1 MLDATLKRG
10 NEVVSRPKLL
20 IELGKESGIG
30 VSTSDGSSVFKLN
43 MLVKEWRNA
52 ANMNDVKPFQNE
64 EVMHDNLRMFRQMA
78 ARREYTRLQS
88 EPDASWRKK
97 LKISFVI
104 DPKKEIGK
112 DEGC

>member
-1 MLDATLKRG
+1 MAAWPSNSCTARKSALFWCTW
-10 NEVVSRPKLL
+10 
-20 IELGKESGIG
+20 
-30 VSTSDGSSVFKLN
+30 
-43 MLVKEWRNA
+43 LVKEWRNA
-52 ANMNDVKPFQNE
+52 ANMNAVKPFQNE